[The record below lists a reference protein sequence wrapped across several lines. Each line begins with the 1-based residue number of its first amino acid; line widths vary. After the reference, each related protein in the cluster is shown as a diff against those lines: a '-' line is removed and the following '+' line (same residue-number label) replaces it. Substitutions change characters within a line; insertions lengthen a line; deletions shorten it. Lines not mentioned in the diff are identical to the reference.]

1 MDAAKASDRLLVCA
15 PHIVLSPTYQEMHR
29 RVQAGEVGPLYL
41 GRARYGWSGPW
52 WGQWFYQPGGGSL
65 FDLGVYN
72 LTSPVRVLRARCS
85 GSPPWSASPSPSARP
100 RAR

>member
-1 MDAAKASDRLLVCA
+1 MEAAKASDRLLVCA

-29 RVQAGEVGPLYL
+29 RVQDGEVGPLYL

-65 FDLGVYN
+65 FDLGR
-72 LTSPVRVLRARCS
+72 LQPDQPVRVLRAR
-85 GSPPWSASPSPSARP
+85 
-100 RAR
+100 